1 MPAII
6 TNKFRMNNAEQFE
19 ESFSEATPTV
29 YYLGIGRA
37 QEFGTLTR
45 PDART
50 EFEGTELL
58 PTTPGDSVMNE
69 FKNYD
74 DLLAAKKITGSNV
87 SFVVPR
93 RNWTTGTTY
102 DIYRHDYEEFI
113 TGSTSTRQT
122 ANSGAVTLFD
132 SSFYVMTGARNVYKC
147 LDNNGNSASTDEPT
161 GTSTTVITTS
171 DSYKWKYMYT
181 LSASDQANFLSTDF
195 MGVSSNSTVTNA
207 AVDGAVNIV
216 KIKTSGTGGTNGTY
230 TNIPMRG
237 DGSNGQVSIT
247 IASGS
252 VTAVSVT
259 AAGTGYSYAN
269 IRVADINVAGGGSLS
284 GAELDCIIEPKGGHG
299 FDPFEELG
307 AFFVILN
314 TSFEGAET
322 ANSGDFTTTN
332 DFRRVALIRDPK
344 SAGSA
349 ATVTTLRATRAVRF
363 SGTPGTF
370 QVDEKIT
377 QTNTGAVGKV
387 VQFDSANKILFY
399 TQTRYSDEGVD
410 ANGNKILFSG
420 TDTINGATSSATG
433 IPTGVTETVNNVSLV
448 SGHSLPEIDEDSG
461 DVMYIENRAP
471 VARSVDQTENVKL
484 IIEF

>member
-6 TNKFRMNNAEQFE
+6 TSKFRRNNAQAFE
-19 ESFSEATPTV
+19 TSFGSSGNK
-29 YYLGIGRA
+29 YYLGIGKPSA
-37 QEFGTLTR
+37 FGTKTR
-45 PDART
+45 PDGRT
-50 EFEGTELL
+50 ENLGTDS
-58 PTTPGDSVMNE
+58 TPITPADSVQQE
-69 FKNYD
+69 YDTFD
-74 DLLAAKKITGSNV
+74 DLLAVKRITSSDV
-87 SFVVPR
+87 SFAAPR
-93 RNWTTGTTY
+93 INWTSGTVY
-102 DIYRHDYEEFI
+102 DYYRHDYGNRI
-113 TGSTSTRQT
+113 TGGTSIQS
-122 ANSGAVTLFD
+122 ANSGATNLYD
-132 SSFYVMTGARNVYKC
+132 ANFYVMNSNFQVYKC
-147 LDNNGNSASTDEPT
+147 LDNNNNGQSTIEPT
-161 GTSTTVITTS
+161 GENTLILETS
-171 DSYKWKYMYT
+171 DNYKWKYMYT
-181 LSASDQANFLSTDF
+181 LSASAQANFFSTDF

>member
-6 TNKFRMNNAEQFE
+6 TSKFRRNNAQAFE
-19 ESFSEATPTV
+19 TSFGSSGNK
-29 YYLGIGRA
+29 YYLGIGKPSA
-37 QEFGTLTR
+37 FGTKTR
-45 PDART
+45 PDGRT
-50 EFEGTELL
+50 ENLGTDS
-58 PTTPGDSVMNE
+58 TPITPADSVQQE
-69 FKNYD
+69 YDTFD
-74 DLLAAKKITGSNV
+74 DLLAVKRITSSDV
-87 SFVVPR
+87 SFASPR
-93 RNWTTGTTY
+93 INWTSGTVY
-102 DIYRHDYEEFI
+102 DYYRHDYGNRI
-113 TGSTSTRQT
+113 TGGTSIQS
-122 ANSGAVTLFD
+122 ANSGATNLYD
-132 SSFYVMTGARNVYKC
+132 ANFYVMNSNFQVYKC
-147 LDNNGNSASTDEPT
+147 LDNNNNGQSTIEPT
-161 GTSTTVITTS
+161 GENTLILETS
-171 DSYKWKYMYT
+171 DNYKWKYMYT
-181 LSASDQANFLSTDF
+181 LSASAQANFLSTDF

-216 KIKTSGTGGTNGTY
+216 KIKTPGTGGTNGTY

-259 AAGTGYSYAN
+259 NAGTGYSYAN
-269 IRVADINVAGGGSLS
+269 IRVSDINVAGGGSLT

-363 SGTPGTF
+363 SGTPGSF

-399 TQTRYSDEGVD
+399 TQTRYNDEGVD

-420 TDTINGATSSATG
+420 TDVITGATSSATG
-433 IPTGVTETVNNVSLV
+433 TPTGVTETINNVSLV

>member
-6 TNKFRMNNAEQFE
+6 TSKFRRNNAQAFE
-19 ESFSEATPTV
+19 TSFGSSGNK
-29 YYLGIGRA
+29 YYLGIGKPSA
-37 QEFGTLTR
+37 FGTKTR
-45 PDART
+45 PDGRT
-50 EFEGTELL
+50 ENLGTDS
-58 PTTPGDSVMNE
+58 TPITPADSVQQE
-69 FKNYD
+69 YDTFD
-74 DLLAAKKITGSNV
+74 DLLAVKRITSSDV
-87 SFVVPR
+87 SFAAPR
-93 RNWTTGTTY
+93 INWTSGTVY
-102 DIYRHDYEEFI
+102 DYYRHDYGNRI
-113 TGSTSTRQT
+113 TGGTSIQS
-122 ANSGAVTLFD
+122 ANSGATNLYD
-132 SSFYVMTGARNVYKC
+132 ANFYVMNSNFQVYKC
-147 LDNNGNSASTDEPT
+147 LDNNNNGQSTIEPT
-161 GTSTTVITTS
+161 GENTLILETS
-171 DSYKWKYMYT
+171 DNYKWKYMYT
-181 LSASDQANFLSTDF
+181 LSASAQANFLSTDF

-322 ANSGDFTTTN
+322 ANSGDFTTAN

>member
-6 TNKFRMNNAEQFE
+6 TSKFRRNNAQAFE
-19 ESFSEATPTV
+19 TSFGSSGNK
-29 YYLGIGRA
+29 YYLGIGKPSA
-37 QEFGTLTR
+37 FGTKTR
-45 PDART
+45 PDGRT
-50 EFEGTELL
+50 ENLGTDS
-58 PTTPGDSVMNE
+58 TPITPADSVQQE
-69 FKNYD
+69 YDTFD
-74 DLLAAKKITGSNV
+74 DLLAVKRITSSDV
-87 SFVVPR
+87 SFAAPR
-93 RNWTTGTTY
+93 INWTSGTVY
-102 DIYRHDYEEFI
+102 DYYRHDYGNRI
-113 TGSTSTRQT
+113 TGGTSIQS
-122 ANSGAVTLFD
+122 ANSGATNLYD
-132 SSFYVMTGARNVYKC
+132 ANFYVMNSNFQVYKC
-147 LDNNGNSASTDEPT
+147 LDNNNNGQSTIEPT
-161 GTSTTVITTS
+161 GENTLILETS
-171 DSYKWKYMYT
+171 DNYKWKYMFT
-181 LSASDQANFLSTDF
+181 LSASAQANFLSTDC
-195 MGVSSNSTVTNA
+195 MGVSSNSTVSNA

-216 KIKTSGTGGTNGTY
+216 KIKTAGTGGTNGTY

-259 AAGTGYSYAN
+259 NAGTGYSYAN
-269 IRVADINVAGGGSLS
+269 IRVADINVAGGGSLT

-448 SGHSLPEIDEDSG
+448 NGHSLPEIDEDSG

>member
-6 TNKFRMNNAEQFE
+6 TSKFRRNNAQAFE
-19 ESFSEATPTV
+19 TSFGSSGNK
-29 YYLGIGRA
+29 YYLGIGKPSA
-37 QEFGTLTR
+37 FGTKTR
-45 PDART
+45 PDGRT
-50 EFEGTELL
+50 ENLGTDS
-58 PTTPGDSVMNE
+58 TPITPADSVQQE
-69 FKNYD
+69 YDTFD
-74 DLLAAKKITGSNV
+74 DLLAVKRITSSDV
-87 SFVVPR
+87 SFAAPR
-93 RNWTTGTTY
+93 INWTSGTVY
-102 DIYRHDYEEFI
+102 DYYRHDYGNRI
-113 TGSTSTRQT
+113 TGGTSIQS
-122 ANSGAVTLFD
+122 ANSGATNLYD
-132 SSFYVMTGARNVYKC
+132 ANFYVMNSNFQVYKC
-147 LDNNGNSASTDEPT
+147 LDNNNNGQSTIEPT
-161 GTSTTVITTS
+161 GENTLILETS
-171 DSYKWKYMYT
+171 DNYKWKYMFT
-181 LSASDQANFLSTDF
+181 LSASAQANFLSTDF
-195 MGVSSNSTVTNA
+195 MGVSSNSTVSNA

-216 KIKTSGTGGTNGTY
+216 KIKTAGTGGTNGTY

-269 IRVADINVAGGGSLS
+269 IRVSDINVAGGGSLS

-448 SGHSLPEIDEDSG
+448 NGHSLPEIDEDSG

>member
-6 TNKFRMNNAEQFE
+6 TSKFRRNNAQAFE
-19 ESFSEATPTV
+19 TSFGSSGNK
-29 YYLGIGRA
+29 YYLGIGKPSA
-37 QEFGTLTR
+37 FGTKTR
-45 PDART
+45 PDGRT
-50 EFEGTELL
+50 ENLGTDS
-58 PTTPGDSVMNE
+58 TPITPADSVQQE
-69 FKNYD
+69 YDTFD
-74 DLLAAKKITGSNV
+74 DLLAVKRITSSDV
-87 SFVVPR
+87 SFAAPR
-93 RNWTTGTTY
+93 INWTSGTVY
-102 DIYRHDYEEFI
+102 DYYRHDYGNRI
-113 TGSTSTRQT
+113 TGGTSIQS
-122 ANSGAVTLFD
+122 ANSGATNLYD
-132 SSFYVMTGARNVYKC
+132 ANFYVMNSNFQVYKC
-147 LDNNGNSASTDEPT
+147 LDNNNNGQSTIEPT
-161 GTSTTVITTS
+161 GENTLILETS
-171 DSYKWKYMYT
+171 DNYKWKYMYT
-181 LSASDQANFLSTDF
+181 LSASAQANFLSTDF
-195 MGVSSNSTVTNA
+195 MGVSSNSTVSNA
-207 AVDGAVNIV
+207 AVDGAINIV
-216 KIKTSGTGGTNGTY
+216 KIKTAGTGGTNGTY

-259 AAGTGYSYAN
+259 NAGTGYSYAN
-269 IRVADINVAGGGSLS
+269 IRVADINVAGGGSLT

-363 SGTPGTF
+363 SGTPGSF

-448 SGHSLPEIDEDSG
+448 NGHSLPEIDEDSG

>member
-6 TNKFRMNNAEQFE
+6 TSKFRRNNAQAFE
-19 ESFSEATPTV
+19 TSFGSSGNK
-29 YYLGIGRA
+29 YYLGIGKPSA
-37 QEFGTLTR
+37 FGTKTR
-45 PDART
+45 PDGRT
-50 EFEGTELL
+50 ENLGTDS
-58 PTTPGDSVMNE
+58 TPITPADSVQQE
-69 FKNYD
+69 YDTFD
-74 DLLAAKKITGSNV
+74 DLLAVKRITSSDV
-87 SFVVPR
+87 SFAAPR
-93 RNWTTGTTY
+93 INWTSGTVY
-102 DIYRHDYEEFI
+102 DYYRHDYGNRI
-113 TGSTSTRQT
+113 TGGTSIQS
-122 ANSGAVTLFD
+122 ANSGATNLYD
-132 SSFYVMTGARNVYKC
+132 ANFYVMNSNFQVYKC
-147 LDNNGNSASTDEPT
+147 LDNNNNGQSIIEPT
-161 GTSTTVITTS
+161 GENTLILETS
-171 DSYKWKYMYT
+171 DNYKWKYMFT
-181 LSASDQANFLSTDF
+181 LSASAQANFLSTDF
-195 MGVSSNSTVTNA
+195 MGVSSNSTVSNA

-216 KIKTSGTGGTNGTY
+216 KIKTAGTGGTNGTY

-259 AAGTGYSYAN
+259 NAGTGYSYAN
-269 IRVADINVAGGGSLS
+269 IRVADINVAGGGSLT

-307 AFFVILN
+307 AFFIILN

-322 ANSGDFTTTN
+322 ANSGDFTTQN

-344 SAGSA
+344 SSGSA

>member
-6 TNKFRMNNAEQFE
+6 TSKFRRNNAQAFE
-19 ESFSEATPTV
+19 TSFGSSGNK
-29 YYLGIGRA
+29 YYLGIGKPSA
-37 QEFGTLTR
+37 FGTKTR
-45 PDART
+45 PDGRT
-50 EFEGTELL
+50 ENLGTDS
-58 PTTPGDSVMNE
+58 TPITPADSVQQE
-69 FKNYD
+69 YDTFD
-74 DLLAAKKITGSNV
+74 DLLAVKRITSSDV
-87 SFVVPR
+87 SFAAPR
-93 RNWTTGTTY
+93 INWTSGTVY
-102 DIYRHDYEEFI
+102 DYYRHDYGNRI
-113 TGSTSTRQT
+113 TGGTSIQS
-122 ANSGAVTLFD
+122 ANSGATNLYD
-132 SSFYVMTGARNVYKC
+132 ANFYVMNSNFQVYKC
-147 LDNNGNSASTDEPT
+147 LDNNNNGQSTIEPT
-161 GTSTTVITTS
+161 GENTLILETS
-171 DSYKWKYMYT
+171 DNYKWKYMYT
-181 LSASDQANFLSTDF
+181 LSASAQANFLSTDF

>member
-6 TNKFRMNNAEQFE
+6 TSKFRRNNAQAFE
-19 ESFSEATPTV
+19 TSFGSSGNK
-29 YYLGIGRA
+29 YYLGIGKPSA
-37 QEFGTLTR
+37 FGTKTR
-45 PDART
+45 PDGRT
-50 EFEGTELL
+50 ENLGTDS
-58 PTTPGDSVMNE
+58 TPITPADSVQQE
-69 FKNYD
+69 YDTFD
-74 DLLAAKKITGSNV
+74 DLLAVKRITSSDV
-87 SFVVPR
+87 SFAAPR
-93 RNWTTGTTY
+93 INWTSGTVY
-102 DIYRHDYEEFI
+102 DYYRHDYGNRI
-113 TGSTSTRQT
+113 TGGTSIQS
-122 ANSGAVTLFD
+122 ANSGATNLYD
-132 SSFYVMTGARNVYKC
+132 ANFYVMNSNFQVYKC
-147 LDNNGNSASTDEPT
+147 LDNNNNGQSTIEPT
-161 GTSTTVITTS
+161 GENTLILETS
-171 DSYKWKYMYT
+171 DNYKWKYMFT
-181 LSASDQANFLSTDF
+181 LSASAQANFLSTDF

-216 KIKTSGTGGTNGTY
+216 KIKTPGTGGTNGTY

-259 AAGTGYSYAN
+259 NAGTGYSYAN

-448 SGHSLPEIDEDSG
+448 NGHSLPEIDEDSG

>member
-6 TNKFRMNNAEQFE
+6 TSKFRRNNAQAFQT
-19 ESFSEATPTV
+19 SFGSSGNK
-29 YYLGIGRA
+29 YYLGIGKPSA
-37 QEFGTLTR
+37 FGTKTR
-45 PDART
+45 PDGRT
-50 EFEGTELL
+50 ENLGTDS
-58 PTTPGDSVMNE
+58 TPITPADSVQQE
-69 FKNYD
+69 YDTFD
-74 DLLAAKKITGSNV
+74 DLLAVKRITSSDV
-87 SFVVPR
+87 SFAAPR
-93 RNWTTGTTY
+93 INWTSGTVY
-102 DIYRHDYEEFI
+102 DYYRHDYGNRI
-113 TGSTSTRQT
+113 TGGTSIQS
-122 ANSGAVTLFD
+122 ANSGATNLYD
-132 SSFYVMTGARNVYKC
+132 ANFYVMNSNFQVYKC
-147 LDNNGNSASTDEPT
+147 LDNNNNGQSTIEPT
-161 GTSTTVITTS
+161 GENTLILETS
-171 DSYKWKYMYT
+171 DNYKWKYMFT
-181 LSASDQANFLSTDF
+181 LSASAQANFLSTDF
-195 MGVSSNSTVTNA
+195 MGVSSNSTVSNA
-207 AVDGAVNIV
+207 AVDGAINIV
-216 KIKTSGTGGTNGTY
+216 KIKTAGTGGTNGTY

-259 AAGTGYSYAN
+259 NAGTGYSYAN
-269 IRVADINVAGGGSLS
+269 IRVADINVAGGGSLT

>member
-6 TNKFRMNNAEQFE
+6 TSKFRRNNAQAFE
-19 ESFSEATPTV
+19 TSFGSSGNK
-29 YYLGIGRA
+29 YYLGIGKPSA
-37 QEFGTLTR
+37 FGTKTR
-45 PDART
+45 PDGRT
-50 EFEGTELL
+50 ENLGTDS
-58 PTTPGDSVMNE
+58 PPITPADSVQQE
-69 FKNYD
+69 YDTFD
-74 DLLAAKKITGSNV
+74 DLLAVKRITSSDV
-87 SFVVPR
+87 SFASPR
-93 RNWTTGTTY
+93 INWTSGTVY
-102 DIYRHDYEEFI
+102 DYYRHDYGNRI
-113 TGSTSTRQT
+113 TGGTSIQS
-122 ANSGAVTLFD
+122 ANSGATNLYD
-132 SSFYVMTGARNVYKC
+132 ANFYVMNSNFQVYKC
-147 LDNNGNSASTDEPT
+147 LDNNNDGQSTIEPT
-161 GTSTTVITTS
+161 GENTLILETS
-171 DSYKWKYMYT
+171 DNYKWKYMFT
-181 LSASDQANFLSTDF
+181 LSASAQANFLSTDF
-195 MGVSSNSTVTNA
+195 MGVSSNSTVSNA

-216 KIKTSGTGGTNGTY
+216 KIKTAGTGGTNGTY

-259 AAGTGYSYAN
+259 NAGTGYSYAN
-269 IRVADINVAGGGSLS
+269 IRVSDINVAGGGSLT

-363 SGTPGTF
+363 SGTPGSF

-448 SGHSLPEIDEDSG
+448 NGHSLPEIDEDSG

>member
-6 TNKFRMNNAEQFE
+6 TSKFRRNNAQAFE
-19 ESFSEATPTV
+19 TSFGSSGNK
-29 YYLGIGRA
+29 YYLGIGKPSA
-37 QEFGTLTR
+37 FGTKTR
-45 PDART
+45 PDGRT
-50 EFEGTELL
+50 ENLGTDS
-58 PTTPGDSVMNE
+58 TPITPADSVQQE
-69 FKNYD
+69 YDTFD
-74 DLLAAKKITGSNV
+74 DLLAVKRITSSDV
-87 SFVVPR
+87 SFAAPR
-93 RNWTTGTTY
+93 INWTSGTVY
-102 DIYRHDYEEFI
+102 DYYRHDYGNRI
-113 TGSTSTRQT
+113 TGGTSIQS
-122 ANSGAVTLFD
+122 ANSGATNLYD
-132 SSFYVMTGARNVYKC
+132 ANFYVMNSNFQVYKC
-147 LDNNGNSASTDEPT
+147 LDNNNNGQSTIEPT
-161 GTSTTVITTS
+161 GENTLILETS
-171 DSYKWKYMYT
+171 DNYKWKYMFT
-181 LSASDQANFLSTDF
+181 LSASAQANFLSTDF
-195 MGVSSNSTVTNA
+195 MGVSSNSTVSNA
-207 AVDGAVNIV
+207 AVDGAINIV
-216 KIKTSGTGGTNGTY
+216 KIKTAGTGGTNGTY

-269 IRVADINVAGGGSLS
+269 IRVSDINVAGGGSLT

>member
-6 TNKFRMNNAEQFE
+6 TSKFRRNNAQAFE
-19 ESFSEATPTV
+19 TSFGSSGNK
-29 YYLGIGRA
+29 YYLGIGKPSA
-37 QEFGTLTR
+37 FGTKTR
-45 PDART
+45 PDGRT
-50 EFEGTELL
+50 ENLGTDS
-58 PTTPGDSVMNE
+58 TPITPADSVQQE
-69 FKNYD
+69 YDTFD
-74 DLLAAKKITGSNV
+74 DLLAVKRITSSDV
-87 SFVVPR
+87 SFAAPR
-93 RNWTTGTTY
+93 INWTSGTVY
-102 DIYRHDYEEFI
+102 DYYRHDYGNRI
-113 TGSTSTRQT
+113 TGGTSIQS
-122 ANSGAVTLFD
+122 ANSGATNLYD
-132 SSFYVMTGARNVYKC
+132 ANFYVMNSNFQVYKC
-147 LDNNGNSASTDEPT
+147 LDNNNNGQSTIEPT
-161 GTSTTVITTS
+161 GENTLILETS
-171 DSYKWKYMYT
+171 DNYKWKYMFT
-181 LSASDQANFLSTDF
+181 LSASAQANFLSTDF
-195 MGVSSNSTVTNA
+195 MGVSSNSTVSNA
-207 AVDGAVNIV
+207 AVDGAINIV
-216 KIKTSGTGGTNGTY
+216 KIKTAGTGGTNGTY

-259 AAGTGYSYAN
+259 NAGTGYSYAN
-269 IRVADINVAGGGSLS
+269 IRVADINVAGGGSLT

>member
-1 MPAII
+1 
-6 TNKFRMNNAEQFE
+6 
-19 ESFSEATPTV
+19 
-29 YYLGIGRA
+29 
-37 QEFGTLTR
+37 
-45 PDART
+45 
-50 EFEGTELL
+50 
-58 PTTPGDSVMNE
+58 
-69 FKNYD
+69 
-74 DLLAAKKITGSNV
+74 
-87 SFVVPR
+87 
-93 RNWTTGTTY
+93 
-102 DIYRHDYEEFI
+102 
-113 TGSTSTRQT
+113 
-122 ANSGAVTLFD
+122 
-132 SSFYVMTGARNVYKC
+132 
-147 LDNNGNSASTDEPT
+147 
-161 GTSTTVITTS
+161 
-171 DSYKWKYMYT
+171 
-181 LSASDQANFLSTDF
+181 
-195 MGVSSNSTVTNA
+195 
-207 AVDGAVNIV
+207 
-216 KIKTSGTGGTNGTY
+216 
-230 TNIPMRG
+230 MRG

-259 AAGTGYSYAN
+259 NAGTGYSYAN
-269 IRVADINVAGGGSLS
+269 IRVSDINVAGGGSLS

-363 SGTPGTF
+363 SGTPGSF

-410 ANGNKILFSG
+410 AHGNKILFSG

>member
-1 MPAII
+1 MAVKRI
-6 TNKFRMNNAEQFE
+6 TSSDV
-19 ESFSEATPTV
+19 SFASPRINWTSGTV
-29 YYLGIGRA
+29 YDY
-37 QEFGTLTR
+37 
-45 PDART
+45 
-50 EFEGTELL
+50 
-58 PTTPGDSVMNE
+58 
-69 FKNYD
+69 
-74 DLLAAKKITGSNV
+74 
-87 SFVVPR
+87 
-93 RNWTTGTTY
+93 
-102 DIYRHDYEEFI
+102 YRHDYGNRI
-113 TGSTSTRQT
+113 TGGTSIQS
-122 ANSGAVTLFD
+122 ANSGATNLYD
-132 SSFYVMTGARNVYKC
+132 ANFYVMNSNFQVYKC
-147 LDNNGNSASTDEPT
+147 LDNNNDGHSTIEPT
-161 GTSTTVITTS
+161 GENTLILETS
-171 DSYKWKYMYT
+171 DNYKWKYMFT
-181 LSASDQANFLSTDF
+181 LSASAQANFLSTDF
-195 MGVSSNSTVTNA
+195 MGVSSNSTVSNA

-216 KIKTSGTGGTNGTY
+216 KIKTAGTGGTNGTY

-259 AAGTGYSYAN
+259 NAGTGYSYAN
-269 IRVADINVAGGGSLS
+269 IRVSDINVAGGGSLT

-363 SGTPGTF
+363 SGTPGSF

-448 SGHSLPEIDEDSG
+448 NGHSLPEIDEDSG

>member
-6 TNKFRMNNAEQFE
+6 TSKFRRNNAQAFQT
-19 ESFSEATPTV
+19 SFGASGNV
-29 YYLGIGRA
+29 YYLGIGKPSA
-37 QEFGTLTR
+37 FGTKTR
-45 PDART
+45 PDGRT
-50 EFEGTELL
+50 ENLGTDS
-58 PTTPGDSVMNE
+58 TPITPADSVQQE
-69 FKNYD
+69 YDTFD
-74 DLLAAKKITGSNV
+74 DLLAVKRITSSDV
-87 SFVVPR
+87 SFASPR
-93 RNWTTGTTY
+93 INWTSGTVY
-102 DIYRHDYEEFI
+102 DYYRHDYGNRI
-113 TGSTSTRQT
+113 TGGTSIQS
-122 ANSGAVTLFD
+122 ANSGATNLYD
-132 SSFYVMTGARNVYKC
+132 ANFYVMNSNFQVYKC
-147 LDNNGNSASTDEPT
+147 LDNNNDSPSTVEPT
-161 GTSTTVITTS
+161 GENATLILQTS
-171 DSYKWKYMYT
+171 DDYKWKYMFT
-181 LSASDQANFLSTDF
+181 LSASAQANFLSTDF
-195 MGVSSNSTVTNA
+195 MGVSSNSNVTNG

-216 KIKTSGTGGTNGTY
+216 KIKTAGTGGTAGTY

-237 DGSNGQVSIT
+237 DGSGGEVSIT
-247 IASGS
+247 ITSGS

-259 AAGTGYSYAN
+259 NKGSGYSYAN
-269 IRVADINVAGGGSLS
+269 IRVSDINTAGGGSLT

-363 SGTPGTF
+363 SGTPGSF

-448 SGHSLPEIDEDSG
+448 NGHSLPEIDEDSG

>member
-6 TNKFRMNNAEQFE
+6 TSKFRRNNAQAFE
-19 ESFSEATPTV
+19 TSFGSSGNK
-29 YYLGIGRA
+29 YYLGIGKPSA
-37 QEFGTLTR
+37 FGTKTR
-45 PDART
+45 PDGRT
-50 EFEGTELL
+50 ENLGTDS
-58 PTTPGDSVMNE
+58 TPITPADSVQQE
-69 FKNYD
+69 YDTFD
-74 DLLAAKKITGSNV
+74 DLLAVKRITSSDV
-87 SFVVPR
+87 SFAAPR
-93 RNWTTGTTY
+93 INWTSGTVY
-102 DIYRHDYEEFI
+102 DYYRHDYGNRI
-113 TGSTSTRQT
+113 TGGTSIQS
-122 ANSGAVTLFD
+122 ANSGATNLYD
-132 SSFYVMTGARNVYKC
+132 ANFYVMNSNFQVYKC
-147 LDNNGNSASTDEPT
+147 LDNNNNGQSTIEPT
-161 GTSTTVITTS
+161 GENTLILETS
-171 DSYKWKYMYT
+171 DNYKWKYMYT
-181 LSASDQANFLSTDF
+181 LSASAQANFLSTDF

-269 IRVADINVAGGGSLS
+269 IRVSDINVAGGGSLT

>member
-6 TNKFRMNNAEQFE
+6 TSKFRRNNAQAFQT
-19 ESFSEATPTV
+19 SFGSSGNK
-29 YYLGIGRA
+29 YYLGIGKPSA
-37 QEFGTLTR
+37 FGTKTR
-45 PDART
+45 PDGRT
-50 EFEGTELL
+50 ENLGTDS
-58 PTTPGDSVMNE
+58 TPITPADSVQQE
-69 FKNYD
+69 YDTFD
-74 DLLAAKKITGSNV
+74 DLLAVKRITSSDV
-87 SFVVPR
+87 SFAAPR
-93 RNWTTGTTY
+93 INWTSGTVY
-102 DIYRHDYEEFI
+102 DYYRHDYGNRI
-113 TGSTSTRQT
+113 TGGTSIQS
-122 ANSGAVTLFD
+122 ANSGATNLYD
-132 SSFYVMTGARNVYKC
+132 ANFYVMNSNFQVYKC
-147 LDNNGNSASTDEPT
+147 LDNNNNGQSTIEPT
-161 GTSTTVITTS
+161 GENTLILETS
-171 DSYKWKYMYT
+171 DNYKWKYMFT
-181 LSASDQANFLSTDF
+181 LSASAQANFLSTDF
-195 MGVSSNSTVTNA
+195 MGVSSNSTVSNA
-207 AVDGAVNIV
+207 AVDGAINIV
-216 KIKTSGTGGTNGTY
+216 KIKTAGTGGTNGTY

-259 AAGTGYSYAN
+259 NAGTGYSYAN

-448 SGHSLPEIDEDSG
+448 NGHSLPEIDEDSG

>member
-6 TNKFRMNNAEQFE
+6 TSKFRRNNAQAFE
-19 ESFSEATPTV
+19 TSFGSSGNK
-29 YYLGIGRA
+29 YYLGIGKPSA
-37 QEFGTLTR
+37 FGTKTR
-45 PDART
+45 PDGRT
-50 EFEGTELL
+50 ENLGTDS
-58 PTTPGDSVMNE
+58 TPITPADSVQQE
-69 FKNYD
+69 YDTFD
-74 DLLAAKKITGSNV
+74 DLLAVKRITSSDV
-87 SFVVPR
+87 SFAAPR
-93 RNWTTGTTY
+93 INWTSGTVY
-102 DIYRHDYEEFI
+102 DYYRHDYGNRI
-113 TGSTSTRQT
+113 TGGTSIQS
-122 ANSGAVTLFD
+122 ANSGATNLYD
-132 SSFYVMTGARNVYKC
+132 ANFYVMNSNFQVYKC
-147 LDNNGNSASTDEPT
+147 LDNNNNGQSTIEPT
-161 GTSTTVITTS
+161 GENTLILETS
-171 DSYKWKYMYT
+171 DNYKWKYMFT
-181 LSASDQANFLSTDF
+181 LSASAQANFLSTDF
-195 MGVSSNSTVTNA
+195 MGVSSNSTVSNA
-207 AVDGAVNIV
+207 AVDGAINIV
-216 KIKTSGTGGTNGTY
+216 KIKTAGTGGTNGTY

-269 IRVADINVAGGGSLS
+269 IRVSDINVAGGGSLS

>member
-6 TNKFRMNNAEQFE
+6 TSKFRRNNAQAFE
-19 ESFSEATPTV
+19 TSFGSSGNK
-29 YYLGIGRA
+29 YYLGIGKPSA
-37 QEFGTLTR
+37 FGTKTR
-45 PDART
+45 PDGRT
-50 EFEGTELL
+50 ENLGTDS
-58 PTTPGDSVMNE
+58 TPITPVDSVQQE
-69 FKNYD
+69 YDTFD
-74 DLLAAKKITGSNV
+74 DLLAVKRITSSDV
-87 SFVVPR
+87 SFAAPR
-93 RNWTTGTTY
+93 INWTSGTVY
-102 DIYRHDYEEFI
+102 DYYRHDYGNRI
-113 TGSTSTRQT
+113 TGGTSIQS
-122 ANSGAVTLFD
+122 ANSGATNLYD
-132 SSFYVMTGARNVYKC
+132 ANFYVMNSNFQVYKC
-147 LDNNGNSASTDEPT
+147 LDNNNNGQSTIEPT
-161 GTSTTVITTS
+161 GENTLILETS
-171 DSYKWKYMYT
+171 DNYKWKYMYT
-181 LSASDQANFLSTDF
+181 LSASAQANFLSTDF

>member
-6 TNKFRMNNAEQFE
+6 TSKFRRNNAQAFE
-19 ESFSEATPTV
+19 TSFGSSGNK
-29 YYLGIGRA
+29 YYLGIGKPSA
-37 QEFGTLTR
+37 FGTKTR
-45 PDART
+45 PDGRT
-50 EFEGTELL
+50 ENLGTDS
-58 PTTPGDSVMNE
+58 TPITPADSVQQE
-69 FKNYD
+69 YDTFD
-74 DLLAAKKITGSNV
+74 DLLAVKRITSSDV
-87 SFVVPR
+87 SFAAPR
-93 RNWTTGTTY
+93 INWTSGTVY
-102 DIYRHDYEEFI
+102 DYYRHDYGNRI
-113 TGSTSTRQT
+113 TGGTSIQS
-122 ANSGAVTLFD
+122 ANSGATNLYD
-132 SSFYVMTGARNVYKC
+132 ANFYVMNSNFQVYKC
-147 LDNNGNSASTDEPT
+147 LDNNNNGQSTIEPT
-161 GTSTTVITTS
+161 GENTLILETS
-171 DSYKWKYMYT
+171 DNYKWKYMFT
-181 LSASDQANFLSTDF
+181 LSASAQANFLSTDF
-195 MGVSSNSTVTNA
+195 MGVSSNSTVSNA
-207 AVDGAVNIV
+207 AVDGAINIV
-216 KIKTSGTGGTNGTY
+216 KIKTAGTGGTNGTY

-259 AAGTGYSYAN
+259 NAGTGYSYAN
-269 IRVADINVAGGGSLS
+269 IRVADINVAGGGSLT

-363 SGTPGTF
+363 SGTPGSF

>member
-6 TNKFRMNNAEQFE
+6 TSKFRRNNAQAFE
-19 ESFSEATPTV
+19 TSFGSSGNK
-29 YYLGIGRA
+29 YYLGIGKPSA
-37 QEFGTLTR
+37 FGTKTR
-45 PDART
+45 PDGRT
-50 EFEGTELL
+50 ENLGTDS
-58 PTTPGDSVMNE
+58 TPITPADSVQQE
-69 FKNYD
+69 YDTFD
-74 DLLAAKKITGSNV
+74 DLLAVKRITSSDV
-87 SFVVPR
+87 SFAAPR
-93 RNWTTGTTY
+93 INWTSGTVY
-102 DIYRHDYEEFI
+102 DYYRHDYGNRI
-113 TGSTSTRQT
+113 TGGTSIQS
-122 ANSGAVTLFD
+122 ANSGATNLYD
-132 SSFYVMTGARNVYKC
+132 ANFYVMNSNFQVYKC
-147 LDNNGNSASTDEPT
+147 LDNNNNGQSTIEPT
-161 GTSTTVITTS
+161 GENTLILETS
-171 DSYKWKYMYT
+171 DNYKWKYMYT
-181 LSASDQANFLSTDF
+181 LSASAQANFLSTDF
-195 MGVSSNSTVTNA
+195 MGVSSNSTVSNA
-207 AVDGAVNIV
+207 AVDGAINIV
-216 KIKTSGTGGTNGTY
+216 KIKTAGTGGTNGTY

-259 AAGTGYSYAN
+259 NAGTGYSYAN
-269 IRVADINVAGGGSLS
+269 IRVSDINVAGGGSLS

-363 SGTPGTF
+363 SGTPGSF

>member
-6 TNKFRMNNAEQFE
+6 TSKFRRNNAQAFE
-19 ESFSEATPTV
+19 TSFGSSGNK
-29 YYLGIGRA
+29 YYLGIGKPSA
-37 QEFGTLTR
+37 FGTKTR
-45 PDART
+45 PDGRT
-50 EFEGTELL
+50 ENLGTDS
-58 PTTPGDSVMNE
+58 TPITPADSVQQE
-69 FKNYD
+69 YDTFD
-74 DLLAAKKITGSNV
+74 DLLAVKRITSSDV
-87 SFVVPR
+87 SFAAPR
-93 RNWTTGTTY
+93 INWTSGTVY
-102 DIYRHDYEEFI
+102 DYYRHDYGNRI
-113 TGSTSTRQT
+113 TGGTSIQS
-122 ANSGAVTLFD
+122 ANSGATNLYD
-132 SSFYVMTGARNVYKC
+132 ANFYVMNSNFQVYKC
-147 LDNNGNSASTDEPT
+147 LDNNNNGQSTIEPT
-161 GTSTTVITTS
+161 GENTLILETS
-171 DSYKWKYMYT
+171 DNYKWKYMFT
-181 LSASDQANFLSTDF
+181 LSASAQANFLSTDF
-195 MGVSSNSTVTNA
+195 MGVSSNSTVSNA

-216 KIKTSGTGGTNGTY
+216 KIKTAGTGGTNGTY

-259 AAGTGYSYAN
+259 NAGTGYSYAN
-269 IRVADINVAGGGSLS
+269 IRVSDINVAGGGSLS

-363 SGTPGTF
+363 SGTPGSF

-448 SGHSLPEIDEDSG
+448 NGHSLPEIDEDSG

>member
-6 TNKFRMNNAEQFE
+6 TSKFRRNNAQAFE
-19 ESFSEATPTV
+19 TSFGSSGNK
-29 YYLGIGRA
+29 YYLGIGKPSA
-37 QEFGTLTR
+37 FGTKTR
-45 PDART
+45 PDGRT
-50 EFEGTELL
+50 ENLGTDS
-58 PTTPGDSVMNE
+58 TPITPADSVQQE
-69 FKNYD
+69 YDTFD
-74 DLLAAKKITGSNV
+74 DLLAVKRITSSDV
-87 SFVVPR
+87 SFAAPR
-93 RNWTTGTTY
+93 INWTSGTVY
-102 DIYRHDYEEFI
+102 DYYRHDYGNRI
-113 TGSTSTRQT
+113 TGGTSIQS
-122 ANSGAVTLFD
+122 ANSGATNLYD
-132 SSFYVMTGARNVYKC
+132 ANFYVMNSNFQVYKC
-147 LDNNGNSASTDEPT
+147 LDNNNNGQSTIEPT
-161 GTSTTVITTS
+161 GDSLLILETS
-171 DSYKWKYMYT
+171 DDYKWKYMFT
-181 LSASDQANFLSTDF
+181 LSASAQANFLSTDF
-195 MGVSSNSTVTNA
+195 MGVSSNSNVTNA

-216 KIKTSGTGGTNGTY
+216 KIKTPGTGGTNGTY

-259 AAGTGYSYAN
+259 NAGTGYSYAN
-269 IRVADINVAGGGSLS
+269 IRVSDINVAGGGSLT

-363 SGTPGTF
+363 SGTPGSF

-399 TQTRYSDEGVD
+399 TQTRYNDEGVD

-420 TDTINGATSSATG
+420 TDVITGATSSATG
-433 IPTGVTETVNNVSLV
+433 TPTGVTETINNVSLV

>member
-6 TNKFRMNNAEQFE
+6 TSKFRRNNAQAFE
-19 ESFSEATPTV
+19 TSFGSSGNK
-29 YYLGIGRA
+29 YYLGIGKPSA
-37 QEFGTLTR
+37 FGTKTR
-45 PDART
+45 PDGRT
-50 EFEGTELL
+50 ENLGTDS
-58 PTTPGDSVMNE
+58 TPITPADSVQQE
-69 FKNYD
+69 YDTFD
-74 DLLAAKKITGSNV
+74 DLLAVKRITSSDV
-87 SFVVPR
+87 SFAAPR
-93 RNWTTGTTY
+93 INWTSGTVY
-102 DIYRHDYEEFI
+102 DYYRHDYGNRI
-113 TGSTSTRQT
+113 TGGTSIQS
-122 ANSGAVTLFD
+122 ANSGATNLYD
-132 SSFYVMTGARNVYKC
+132 ANFYVMNSNFQVYKC
-147 LDNNGNSASTDEPT
+147 LDNNNNGQSTIEPT
-161 GTSTTVITTS
+161 GENTLILETS
-171 DSYKWKYMYT
+171 DNYKWKYMFT
-181 LSASDQANFLSTDF
+181 LSASAQANFLSTDF
-195 MGVSSNSTVTNA
+195 MGVSSNSTVSNA
-207 AVDGAVNIV
+207 AVDGAINIV
-216 KIKTSGTGGTNGTY
+216 KIKTAGTGGTNGTY

-259 AAGTGYSYAN
+259 NAGTGYSYAN

-363 SGTPGTF
+363 SGTPGSF

>member
-6 TNKFRMNNAEQFE
+6 TSKFRRNNAQAFE
-19 ESFSEATPTV
+19 TSFGSSGNK
-29 YYLGIGRA
+29 YYLGIGKPSA
-37 QEFGTLTR
+37 FGTKTR
-45 PDART
+45 PDGRT
-50 EFEGTELL
+50 ENLGTDS
-58 PTTPGDSVMNE
+58 TPITPADSVQQE
-69 FKNYD
+69 YDTFD
-74 DLLAAKKITGSNV
+74 DLLAVKRITSSDV
-87 SFVVPR
+87 SFAAPR
-93 RNWTTGTTY
+93 INWTSGTVY
-102 DIYRHDYEEFI
+102 DYYRHDYGNRI
-113 TGSTSTRQT
+113 TGGTSIQS
-122 ANSGAVTLFD
+122 ANSGATNLYD
-132 SSFYVMTGARNVYKC
+132 ANFYVMNSNFQVYKC
-147 LDNNGNSASTDEPT
+147 LDNNNNGQSTIEPT
-161 GTSTTVITTS
+161 GENTLILETS
-171 DSYKWKYMYT
+171 DNYKWKYMYT
-181 LSASDQANFLSTDF
+181 LSASAQANFLSTDF
-195 MGVSSNSTVTNA
+195 MGVSSNSTVSNA
-207 AVDGAVNIV
+207 AVDGAINIV
-216 KIKTSGTGGTNGTY
+216 KIKTAGTGGTNGTY

>member
-6 TNKFRMNNAEQFE
+6 TSKFRRNNAQAFE
-19 ESFSEATPTV
+19 TSFGSSGNK
-29 YYLGIGRA
+29 YYLGIGKPSA
-37 QEFGTLTR
+37 FGTKTR
-45 PDART
+45 PDGRT
-50 EFEGTELL
+50 ENLGTDS
-58 PTTPGDSVMNE
+58 TPITPADSVQQE
-69 FKNYD
+69 YDTFD
-74 DLLAAKKITGSNV
+74 DLLAVKRITSSDV
-87 SFVVPR
+87 SFAAPR
-93 RNWTTGTTY
+93 INWTSGTVY
-102 DIYRHDYEEFI
+102 DYYRHDYGNRI
-113 TGSTSTRQT
+113 TGGTSIQS
-122 ANSGAVTLFD
+122 ANSGATNLYD
-132 SSFYVMTGARNVYKC
+132 ANFYVMNSNFQVYKC
-147 LDNNGNSASTDEPT
+147 LDNNNNGQSTIEPT
-161 GTSTTVITTS
+161 GENTLILETS
-171 DSYKWKYMYT
+171 DNYKWKYMYT
-181 LSASDQANFLSTDF
+181 LSASAQANFLSTDF

-377 QTNTGAVGKV
+377 QTNTGAVGNV

>member
-6 TNKFRMNNAEQFE
+6 TSKFRRNNAQAFQT
-19 ESFSEATPTV
+19 SFGSSGNK
-29 YYLGIGRA
+29 YYLGIGKPSA
-37 QEFGTLTR
+37 FGTKTR
-45 PDART
+45 PDGRT
-50 EFEGTELL
+50 ENLGTDS
-58 PTTPGDSVMNE
+58 TPITPADSVQQE
-69 FKNYD
+69 YDTFD
-74 DLLAAKKITGSNV
+74 DLLAVKRITSSDV
-87 SFVVPR
+87 SFAAPR
-93 RNWTTGTTY
+93 INWTSGTVY
-102 DIYRHDYEEFI
+102 DYYRHDYGNRI
-113 TGSTSTRQT
+113 TGGTSIQS
-122 ANSGAVTLFD
+122 ANSGATNLYD
-132 SSFYVMTGARNVYKC
+132 ANFYVMNSNFQVYKC
-147 LDNNGNSASTDEPT
+147 LDNNNNGQSTIEPT
-161 GTSTTVITTS
+161 GENTLILETS
-171 DSYKWKYMYT
+171 DNYKWKYMYT
-181 LSASDQANFLSTDF
+181 LSASAQANFLSTDF

-216 KIKTSGTGGTNGTY
+216 KIKTPGTGGTNGTY

-259 AAGTGYSYAN
+259 NAGTGYSYAN

-363 SGTPGTF
+363 SGTPGSF

-448 SGHSLPEIDEDSG
+448 NGHSLPEIDEDSG

>member
-6 TNKFRMNNAEQFE
+6 TSKFRRNNAQAFE
-19 ESFSEATPTV
+19 TSFGSSGNK
-29 YYLGIGRA
+29 YYLGIGKPSA
-37 QEFGTLTR
+37 FGTKTR
-45 PDART
+45 PDGRT
-50 EFEGTELL
+50 ENLGTDS
-58 PTTPGDSVMNE
+58 TPITPADSVQQE
-69 FKNYD
+69 YDTFD
-74 DLLAAKKITGSNV
+74 DLLAVKRITSSDV
-87 SFVVPR
+87 SFASPR
-93 RNWTTGTTY
+93 INWTSGTVY
-102 DIYRHDYEEFI
+102 DYYRHDYGNRI
-113 TGSTSTRQT
+113 TGGTSIQS
-122 ANSGAVTLFD
+122 ANSGATNLYD
-132 SSFYVMTGARNVYKC
+132 ANFYVMNSNFQVYKC
-147 LDNNGNSASTDEPT
+147 LDNNNDGQSTIEPT
-161 GTSTTVITTS
+161 GENTLILETS
-171 DSYKWKYMYT
+171 DNYKWKYMFT
-181 LSASDQANFLSTDF
+181 LSASAQANFLSTDF
-195 MGVSSNSTVTNA
+195 MGVSSNSTVSNA

-216 KIKTSGTGGTNGTY
+216 KIKTAGTGGTNGTY

-259 AAGTGYSYAN
+259 NAGTGYSYAN
-269 IRVADINVAGGGSLS
+269 IRVADINVAGGGSLT

-448 SGHSLPEIDEDSG
+448 NGHSLPEIDEDSG

>member
-6 TNKFRMNNAEQFE
+6 TSKFRRNNAQAFE
-19 ESFSEATPTV
+19 TSFGSSGNK
-29 YYLGIGRA
+29 YYLGIGKPSA
-37 QEFGTLTR
+37 FGTKTR
-45 PDART
+45 PDGRT
-50 EFEGTELL
+50 ENLGTDS
-58 PTTPGDSVMNE
+58 TPITPADSVQQE
-69 FKNYD
+69 YDTFD
-74 DLLAAKKITGSNV
+74 DLLAVKRITSSDV
-87 SFVVPR
+87 SFAAPR
-93 RNWTTGTTY
+93 INWTSGTVY
-102 DIYRHDYEEFI
+102 DYYRHDYGNRI
-113 TGSTSTRQT
+113 TGGTSIQS
-122 ANSGAVTLFD
+122 ANSGATNLYD
-132 SSFYVMTGARNVYKC
+132 ANFYVMNSNFQVYKC
-147 LDNNGNSASTDEPT
+147 LDNNNNGQSTIEPT
-161 GTSTTVITTS
+161 GENTLILETS
-171 DSYKWKYMYT
+171 DNYKWKYMFT
-181 LSASDQANFLSTDF
+181 LSASAQANFLSTDF
-195 MGVSSNSTVTNA
+195 MGVSSNSTVSNA
-207 AVDGAVNIV
+207 AVDGAINIV
-216 KIKTSGTGGTNGTY
+216 KIKTAGTGGTNGTY

>member
-6 TNKFRMNNAEQFE
+6 TSKFRRNNAQAFE
-19 ESFSEATPTV
+19 TSFGSSGNK
-29 YYLGIGRA
+29 YYLGIGKPSA
-37 QEFGTLTR
+37 FGTKTR
-45 PDART
+45 PDGRT
-50 EFEGTELL
+50 ENLGTDS
-58 PTTPGDSVMNE
+58 TPITPADSVQQE
-69 FKNYD
+69 YDTFD
-74 DLLAAKKITGSNV
+74 DLLAVKRITSSDV
-87 SFVVPR
+87 SFAAPR
-93 RNWTTGTTY
+93 INWTSGTVY
-102 DIYRHDYEEFI
+102 DYYRHDYGNRI
-113 TGSTSTRQT
+113 TGGTSIQS
-122 ANSGAVTLFD
+122 ANSGATNLYD
-132 SSFYVMTGARNVYKC
+132 ANFYVMNSNFQVYKC
-147 LDNNGNSASTDEPT
+147 LDNNNNGQSTIEPT
-161 GTSTTVITTS
+161 GENTLILETS
-171 DSYKWKYMYT
+171 DNYKWKYMFT
-181 LSASDQANFLSTDF
+181 LSASAQANFLSTDF
-195 MGVSSNSTVTNA
+195 MGVSSNSTVSNA
-207 AVDGAVNIV
+207 AVDGAINIV
-216 KIKTSGTGGTNGTY
+216 KIKTAGTGGTNGTY

-259 AAGTGYSYAN
+259 NAGTGYSYAN

>member
-6 TNKFRMNNAEQFE
+6 TSKFRRNNAQAFE
-19 ESFSEATPTV
+19 TSFGSSGNK
-29 YYLGIGRA
+29 YYLGIGKPSA
-37 QEFGTLTR
+37 FGTKTR
-45 PDART
+45 PDGRT
-50 EFEGTELL
+50 ENLGTDS
-58 PTTPGDSVMNE
+58 TPITPADSVQQE
-69 FKNYD
+69 YDTFD
-74 DLLAAKKITGSNV
+74 DLLAVKRITSSDV
-87 SFVVPR
+87 SFAAPR
-93 RNWTTGTTY
+93 INWTSGTVY
-102 DIYRHDYEEFI
+102 DYYRHDYGNRI
-113 TGSTSTRQT
+113 TGGTSIQS
-122 ANSGAVTLFD
+122 ANSGATNLYD
-132 SSFYVMTGARNVYKC
+132 ANFYVMNSNFQVYKC
-147 LDNNGNSASTDEPT
+147 LDNNNNGQSTIEPT
-161 GTSTTVITTS
+161 GENTLILETS
-171 DSYKWKYMYT
+171 DNYKWKYMFT
-181 LSASDQANFLSTDF
+181 LSASAQANFLSTDF
-195 MGVSSNSTVTNA
+195 MGVSSNSTVSNA

-216 KIKTSGTGGTNGTY
+216 KIKTAGTGGTNGTY

-259 AAGTGYSYAN
+259 NAGTGYSYAN
-269 IRVADINVAGGGSLS
+269 IRVADINVAGGGSLT

>member
-6 TNKFRMNNAEQFE
+6 TSKFRRNNAQAFE
-19 ESFSEATPTV
+19 TSFGSSGNK
-29 YYLGIGRA
+29 YYLGIGKPSA
-37 QEFGTLTR
+37 FGTKTR
-45 PDART
+45 PDGRT
-50 EFEGTELL
+50 ENLGTDS
-58 PTTPGDSVMNE
+58 TPITPADSVQQE
-69 FKNYD
+69 YDTFD
-74 DLLAAKKITGSNV
+74 DLLAVKRITSSDV
-87 SFVVPR
+87 SFASPR
-93 RNWTTGTTY
+93 INWTSGTVY
-102 DIYRHDYEEFI
+102 DYYRHDYGNRI
-113 TGSTSTRQT
+113 TGGTSIQS
-122 ANSGAVTLFD
+122 ANSGATNLYD
-132 SSFYVMTGARNVYKC
+132 ANFYVMNSNFQVYKC
-147 LDNNGNSASTDEPT
+147 LDNNNNGQSTIEPT
-161 GTSTTVITTS
+161 GDSLLILETS
-171 DSYKWKYMYT
+171 DDYKWKYMFT
-181 LSASDQANFLSTDF
+181 LSASAQANFLSTDF
-195 MGVSSNSTVTNA
+195 MGVSSNSNVTNA

-216 KIKTSGTGGTNGTY
+216 KIKTPGTGGTNGTY

-259 AAGTGYSYAN
+259 NAGTGYSYAN
-269 IRVADINVAGGGSLS
+269 IRVSDINVAGGGSLT

-399 TQTRYSDEGVD
+399 TQTRYNDEGVD

-420 TDTINGATSSATG
+420 TDVITGATSSATG
-433 IPTGVTETVNNVSLV
+433 TPTGVTETINNVSLV

>member
-6 TNKFRMNNAEQFE
+6 TSKFRRNNAQAFE
-19 ESFSEATPTV
+19 TSFGSSGNK
-29 YYLGIGRA
+29 YYLGIGKPSA
-37 QEFGTLTR
+37 FGTKTR
-45 PDART
+45 PDGRT
-50 EFEGTELL
+50 ENLGTDS
-58 PTTPGDSVMNE
+58 TPITPADSVQQE
-69 FKNYD
+69 YDTFD
-74 DLLAAKKITGSNV
+74 DLLAVKRITSSDV
-87 SFVVPR
+87 SFAAPR
-93 RNWTTGTTY
+93 INWTSGTVY
-102 DIYRHDYEEFI
+102 DYYRHDYGNRI
-113 TGSTSTRQT
+113 TGGTSIQS
-122 ANSGAVTLFD
+122 ANSCATNLYD
-132 SSFYVMTGARNVYKC
+132 ANFYVMNSNFQVYKC
-147 LDNNGNSASTDEPT
+147 LDNNNNGQSTIEPT
-161 GTSTTVITTS
+161 GENTLILETS
-171 DSYKWKYMYT
+171 DNYKWKYMYT
-181 LSASDQANFLSTDF
+181 LSASAQANFLSTDF

>member
-6 TNKFRMNNAEQFE
+6 TSKFRRNNAQAFE
-19 ESFSEATPTV
+19 TSFGSSGNK
-29 YYLGIGRA
+29 YYLGIGKPSA
-37 QEFGTLTR
+37 FGTKTR
-45 PDART
+45 PDGRT
-50 EFEGTELL
+50 ENLGTDS
-58 PTTPGDSVMNE
+58 TPITPADSVQQE
-69 FKNYD
+69 YDTFD
-74 DLLAAKKITGSNV
+74 DLLAVKRITSSDV
-87 SFVVPR
+87 SFAAPR
-93 RNWTTGTTY
+93 INWTSGTVY
-102 DIYRHDYEEFI
+102 DYYRHDYGNRI
-113 TGSTSTRQT
+113 TGGTSIQS
-122 ANSGAVTLFD
+122 ANSGATNLYD
-132 SSFYVMTGARNVYKC
+132 ANFYVMNSNFQVYKC
-147 LDNNGNSASTDEPT
+147 LDNNNNGQSTIEPT
-161 GTSTTVITTS
+161 GENTLILETS
-171 DSYKWKYMYT
+171 DNYKWKYMFT
-181 LSASDQANFLSTDF
+181 LSASAQANFLSTDF
-195 MGVSSNSTVTNA
+195 MGVSSNSTVSNA
-207 AVDGAVNIV
+207 AVDGAINIV
-216 KIKTSGTGGTNGTY
+216 KIKTAGTGGTNGTY

-259 AAGTGYSYAN
+259 NAGTGYSYAN
-269 IRVADINVAGGGSLS
+269 IRVSDINVAGGGSLT

-448 SGHSLPEIDEDSG
+448 NGHSLPEIDEDSG